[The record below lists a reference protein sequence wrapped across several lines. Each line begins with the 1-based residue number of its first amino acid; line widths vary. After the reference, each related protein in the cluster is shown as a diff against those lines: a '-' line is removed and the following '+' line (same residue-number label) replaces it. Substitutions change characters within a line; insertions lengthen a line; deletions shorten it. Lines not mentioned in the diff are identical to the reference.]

1 MEGEFNHEHAKD
13 PRKLYLLAEARFKPK
28 QRPKTEGKSNKS
40 NRKTRA
46 RIKNAVSR
54 SRRLKMIYFALNA
67 DGRLFN
73 LGDCKDFEQ
82 TLEISDNFGIEPV
95 WVFNADTAKE
105 YATFINQELNA

>member
-28 QRPKTEGKSNKS
+28 QRLKTEGKSNKS

-54 SRRLKMIYFALNA
+54 SRRLKNGLDRWTRSIYRTTH
-67 DGRLFN
+67 GRKQKN
-73 LGDCKDFEQ
+73 E
-82 TLEISDNFGIEPV
+82 NV
-95 WVFNADTAKE
+95 
-105 YATFINQELNA
+105 